1 MIKISRFTP
10 KKLSWKIAVIYAILF
25 ATVFIIL
32 NTFIF
37 FGVKIYLTNQSEQK
51 VEAMARSVS
60 DKIIGT
66 NDEQNSIYDE
76 ELILDAHQDKS
87 MNIKIAAPN
96 GTVVNNSGNFFTP
109 DILRSANG
117 DYFVYDNKLLFSIKV
132 QNSDGKVM
140 AYLQVAQDLSE
151 MYSFLNNFLFMIALS
166 GIVAVAISLLIGF
179 AVSRKM
185 LNPIKKVTALAG
197 EIGATDLTRRI
208 DVPSSRDELAMLAV
222 TFNHML
228 DRIEDSFEKQGRFIS
243 DASHELRTPLTV
255 IQGYAQMIDRWGK
268 NDEKVLQ
275 ESIDSIKSETTNIIE
290 MMERLLFLA
299 RGDNLSQII
308 HKEQFDVKG
317 LILEIEKEYRLLN
330 PQSTISF
337 SCEDDIKLYAD
348 RKMVKQM
355 LRALLDNSI
364 KYTPP
369 NGNIRLSC
377 VREDKNI
384 VFTLSDSGI
393 GIPPEDQKNVF
404 ERFYRVDKA
413 RERETGG
420 SGLGLSIVK
429 WIVQSLNGTI
439 KLESTVNVGT
449 VVRVTIPV
457 QTEYP
462 GL

>member
-1 MIKISRFTP
+1 MIKFSRFKP
-10 KKLSWKIAVIYAILF
+10 KKLSWKIAVIYAVLF
-25 ATVFIIL
+25 AVVFIIL

-51 VEAMARSVS
+51 IKAVAGTVS

-66 NDEQNSIYDE
+66 NDEQNSIYDV
-76 ELILDAHQDKS
+76 ELILDAQQDKS
-87 MNIKIAAPN
+87 INIKIASPDGN
-96 GTVVNNSGNFFTP
+96 VVNDSANFSTP
-109 DILRSANG
+109 DINPSSNG
-117 DYFVYDNKLLFSIKV
+117 EFIEYDHKLFRNVTVK
-132 QNSDGKVM
+132 NPGGKVM
-140 AYLQVAQDLSE
+140 AYLQTAQDLSE
-151 MYSFLNNFLFMIALS
+151 MYSFLSNFLVMIVLS
-166 GIVAVAISLLIGF
+166 GIVAVAVSLLVGF
-179 AVSRKM
+179 AVSKKM
-185 LNPIKKVTALAG
+185 LNPIKKVTTLAG

-208 DVPSSRDELAMLAV
+208 DVPSSNDELALLAV
-222 TFNHML
+222 TFNRML

-299 RGDNLSQII
+299 RGDNLAQIV
-308 HKEQFDVKG
+308 HKEQFDVNS
-317 LILEIEKEYRLLN
+317 LVLEIEKETRLLN

-337 SCEDDIKLYAD
+337 SCEDGLELYAD

-369 NGNIRLSC
+369 DGNIRLTC
-377 VREDKNI
+377 VKKNENI
-384 VFTLSDSGI
+384 IFTVSDTGI

-429 WIVQSLNGTI
+429 WIVESLNGTI
-439 KLESTVNVGT
+439 ELESTVDIGT
-449 VVRVTIPV
+449 VVRVSIP
-457 QTEYP
+457 
-462 GL
+462 L